1 MNRRNR
7 KRKEKTLFDDLKA
20 VLASGSKMTFWQRLP
35 KMHQRA
41 LMILTPLVLL
51 LFIVPLPQS
60 ESTAETDASLEKE
73 AIRKEVAVDT
83 TSLSEKG
90 KNSQPVTKTDA
101 WQEYTVQAGDTLAK
115 VFRSNKLP
123 MADLQALV
131 AIEGLDKPLSKIKQG
146 QLVRYKMTAEGHLDI
161 LQLEKAGSSVMFFR
175 LSDGGYGRSK

>member
-60 ESTAETDASLEKE
+60 ESTAETDASLE
-73 AIRKEVAVDT
+73 
-83 TSLSEKG
+83 TSR
-90 KNSQPVTKTDA
+90 NFTP
-101 WQEYTVQAGDTLAK
+101 
-115 VFRSNKLP
+115 P
-123 MADLQALV
+123 ALLRPP
-131 AIEGLDKPLSKIKQG
+131 A
-146 QLVRYKMTAEGHLDI
+146 RT
-161 LQLEKAGSSVMFFR
+161 
-175 LSDGGYGRSK
+175 